1 MRRGS
6 SRRSTRDE
14 DYDTRRPLLRAA
26 DQAAV
31 AALVLLALV
40 GMGAYWIVQ
49 GGLRGELV
57 EIDRA
62 GPLVA
67 QFQLDVNA
75 AEWPELA
82 QLPQVG
88 EVLARRIVDSRR
100 TGGAFVDHN
109 DLMRVSGIGPL
120 TLEKMKPY
128 LLPMPD
134 QSNVV
139 GSDSRE
145 QHAL

>member
-100 TGGAFVDHN
+100 SEGAFLDHD

-120 TLEKMKPY
+120 TLEKMRPY
-128 LLPMPD
+128 LLPMPGRD
-134 QSNVV
+134 DVAKTDDERH
-139 GSDSRE
+139 G
-145 QHAL
+145 AL